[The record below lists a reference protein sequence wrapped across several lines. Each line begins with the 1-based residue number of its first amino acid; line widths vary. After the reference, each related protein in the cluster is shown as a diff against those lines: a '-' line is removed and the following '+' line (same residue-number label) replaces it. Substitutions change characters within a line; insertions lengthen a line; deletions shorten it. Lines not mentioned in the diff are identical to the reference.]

1 VNGKPSTPLLIG
13 IIVVLIAVLGFFFYR
28 TANQNK
34 SQQPSGVSGTLN
46 INGTVPNGA
55 TVTLSAKEA
64 NTAQG
69 FTEFANGVPAT
80 DGGDWTFG
88 DAASGKNYEI
98 KASLV
103 ANGKTITTADPIFV
117 SAPATGESLVFSIE
131 NTSSTNTSVISG
143 TIDLN
148 GYIPQGSTITVEG
161 KLISE
166 TAYTAVV
173 TNLPAKDGQ
182 SVTYSTAIAGR
193 TYDVVGTLFDT
204 NGQVIGT
211 SKPLQ
216 VTAPAKGET
225 LTINSTA
232 QPPATPTP
240 APNTPTPA
248 PTNAAISGSINF
260 NGAAQP
266 NTRIVIF
273 QRVTGSGNN
282 FQVAQDNISPQN
294 GVTWQW
300 SGAQA
305 GTSYDLFASYKLR
318 NANGT
323 DTDLSDSSII
333 TVAAPASNET
343 FTINSG
349 YSVPQNN
356 GQISS
361 SCGNYNSGNNTW
373 NATVTFGAIPNAQSY
388 WIQIGTSNGGN
399 QLTNFTAN
407 ANNQPQLVYNYTVQ
421 NNTTYYARYAYAFT
435 PNLQANSNDF
445 SPFSNTVSFNC
456 TN

>member
-1 VNGKPSTPLLIG
+1 MNGKPSTPLLIG

-34 SQQPSGVSGTLN
+34 TQQPAGVSGAFN

-69 FTEFANGVPAT
+69 FTEFANSIPAT
-80 DGGDWTFG
+80 DGGEWTFPE
-88 DAASGKNYEI
+88 AVSGKSYEI
-98 KASLV
+98 KAALV
-103 ANGKTITTADPIFV
+103 VNGKAITTADPIFIT
-117 SAPATGESLVFSIE
+117 APATDESLLFEV
-131 NTSSTNTSVISG
+131 TSDNPTKPAVISG
-143 TIDLN
+143 TIDLH
-148 GYIPQGSTITVEG
+148 GYIPQGATISVEG
-161 KLISE
+161 K
-166 TAYTAVV
+166 TADSAYAVLASNITAAQDVAYSSNQALEGGSYTIRA
-173 TNLPAKDGQ
+173 LL
-182 SVTYSTAIAGR
+182 
-193 TYDVVGTLFDT
+193 YDA
-204 NGQVIGT
+204 NGNNIGT
-211 SKPLQ
+211 SSELT
-216 VTAPAKGET
+216 VVAPAKNET
-225 LTINSTA
+225 LSINSTA
-232 QPPATPTP
+232 QVPLTPTP
-240 APNTPTPA
+240 APNTPTPVPA
-248 PTNAAISGSINF
+248 PVVISGSVNF
-260 NGAAQP
+260 NGAAQQ

-300 SGAQA
+300 NGATA
-305 GTSYDLFASYKLR
+305 GTMYDIFASYKLR

-333 TVAAPASNET
+333 SVAAPATNEV

-361 SCGNYNSGNNTW
+361 SCGSYNSGNNTW
-373 NATVTFGAIPNAQSY
+373 SATVTFGAIPNAQSY

-407 ANNQPQLVYNYTVQ
+407 ANNQPQMVYNYTVQ
-421 NNTTYYARYAYAFT
+421 NNTTYYARYAYAFA

-445 SPFSNTVSFNC
+445 SPFSNTTSFNC
-456 TN
+456 SN